1 MINGSR
7 SDEGHAALIRYFLAL
22 IPTSKLTVSPGA
34 AMIADL
40 RQGLVADPLPRR
52 ENATIADEIM
62 SLRTLPRKRTDV
74 SETVGFGARRQNGVG
89 GREPDQRRTRRA

>member
-22 IPTSKLTVSPGA
+22 IPTSKLTVSPEA

-40 RQGLVADPLPRR
+40 L
-52 ENATIADEIM
+52 
-62 SLRTLPRKRTDV
+62 
-74 SETVGFGARRQNGVG
+74 
-89 GREPDQRRTRRA
+89 